1 MSFFIRSNAK
11 INISLR
17 VAGKRTDGYHEL
29 RSLFFLL
36 SSMESLT
43 ITPQY
48 DHNVNDIVE
57 VSGENVPGRNIL
69 EDVIALAGKRADI
82 PALRIRLEK
91 SIPPGSGMGGGSG
104 NAAALVYWINSMWS
118 DLTIRG
124 EEIGSD
130 VPFFLCGS
138 SWAIVR
144 GRGEK
149 VFPLFSPP
157 PSPKVLVAV
166 PEWQTPTGE
175 AYSLL
180 DTFRGG
186 EYPLSEKG
194 AEAEIDSLIARLRDE
209 KNVGLLPNDFAPV
222 LLKAHPE
229 YERVFDFFKASGAFG
244 WGITGSG
251 SAAFGLFS
259 KSMNLSD
266 SFREMSGLKWI
277 RKIFCVE

>member
-17 VAGKRTDGYHEL
+17 VVGKRSDGYHEL

-48 DHNVNDIVE
+48 DHNVNDLVE
-57 VSGENVPGRNIL
+57 VSGEKVPGRNIL
-69 EDVIALAGKRADI
+69 EDVIALARARADL

-91 SIPPGSGMGGGSG
+91 SIPPGSGLGGGSG
-104 NAAALVYWINSMWS
+104 NAAALAYWINCIRGG
-118 DLTIRG
+118 LTIKG

-130 VPFFLCGS
+130 VPFFFCGS
-138 SWAIVR
+138 PWAIVR

-166 PEWQTPTGE
+166 PEWQMPTGE

-180 DTFRGG
+180 DTVCGG
-186 EYPLSEKG
+186 EYALSEKG
-194 AEAEIDSLIARLRDE
+194 AESEMDSLIAKLRDE

-222 LLKAHPE
+222 LLKSHPE
-229 YERVFDFFKASGAFG
+229 YERLFDLFKGSGAFG

-251 SAAFGLFS
+251 SAAFALFS
-259 KSMNLSD
+259 KNMNFSD

>member
-17 VAGKRTDGYHEL
+17 VVGKRADGYHEL
-29 RSLFFLL
+29 KSLFFLL

-48 DHNVNDIVE
+48 DHNVNDLVE
-57 VSGENVPGRNIL
+57 VSGEKVQGRNIL
-69 EDVIALAGKRADI
+69 EEVIALARKRTDF
-82 PALRIRLEK
+82 PALQIRLEK
-91 SIPPGSGMGGGSG
+91 SIPPGSGLGGGSG
-104 NAAALVYWINSMWS
+104 NAAALAYWINSMTGG
-118 DLTIRG
+118 LTIRA

-130 VPFFLCGS
+130 VPFFFCGS
-138 SWAIVR
+138 PWAIVR

-157 PSPKVLVAV
+157 TSPKVLVAV
-166 PEWQTPTGE
+166 PEWQMSTGE

-180 DTFRGG
+180 DTVCGE
-186 EYPLSEKG
+186 EYPTSGKG

-209 KNVGLLPNDFAPV
+209 KNIGLLPNDFAPV
-222 LLKAHPE
+222 LLNAHPE
-229 YERVFDFFKASGAFG
+229 YELLFDLFKRTGAFG

-251 SAAFGLFS
+251 SAAFALFS
-259 KSMNLSD
+259 KNVSLSD